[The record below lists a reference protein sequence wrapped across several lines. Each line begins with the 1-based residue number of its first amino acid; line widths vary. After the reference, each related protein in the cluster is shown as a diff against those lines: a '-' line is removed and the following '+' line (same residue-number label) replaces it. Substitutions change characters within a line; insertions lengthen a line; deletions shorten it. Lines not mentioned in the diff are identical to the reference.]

1 MALLQVDFKANALQR
16 RVRINVVLPVDKD
29 AHESWADHRGIPYK
43 TLYLLHG
50 IYGDANSWLTNSN
63 VVRYAEEKN
72 LVVVMPDG
80 ENGFYL
86 DHPDYMN
93 CFSQYVGQ
101 ELVDVTRRMFP
112 LSDKRED
119 TMIGGFSM
127 GGYGAL
133 RTGLKFSDT
142 FGVIAGLSSA
152 LILESHANQQ
162 QTGPATSA
170 YMDAMFGK
178 GDVVNSDLNPAFLIR
193 KLVEEKAALPMLYLG
208 CGAQDFLISANE
220 AFDALLTQLH
230 VPHTFRVT
238 DGRHDWDFWEKEI
251 KYLIR
256 EWLPTENIQ
265 HASAEE
271 IRTKP

>member
-1 MALLQVDFKANALQR
+1 
-16 RVRINVVLPVDKD
+16 
-29 AHESWADHRGIPYK
+29 
-43 TLYLLHG
+43 
-50 IYGDANSWLTNSN
+50 
-63 VVRYAEEKN
+63 
-72 LVVVMPDG
+72 
-80 ENGFYL
+80 
-86 DHPDYMN
+86 
-93 CFSQYVGQ
+93 
-101 ELVDVTRRMFP
+101 
-112 LSDKRED
+112 
-119 TMIGGFSM
+119 
-127 GGYGAL
+127 
-133 RTGLKFSDT
+133 
-142 FGVIAGLSSA
+142 
-152 LILESHANQQ
+152 
-162 QTGPATSA
+162 
-170 YMDAMFGK
+170 MFGK

-265 HASAEE
+265 HAAAEE